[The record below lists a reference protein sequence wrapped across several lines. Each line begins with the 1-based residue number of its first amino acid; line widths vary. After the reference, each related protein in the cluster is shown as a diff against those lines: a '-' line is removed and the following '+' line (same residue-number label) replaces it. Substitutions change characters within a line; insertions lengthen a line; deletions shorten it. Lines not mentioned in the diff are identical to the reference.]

1 VPPVAPA
8 RTDSALYR
16 EAEAAI
22 AKRDLATADRVLAQ
36 LVDAVPA
43 SPLLDQAL
51 YERARIAYQRHAWS
65 DARHHLDHLATLT
78 SPLVE
83 PGAYLACKVAIAA
96 GDSFAEA
103 CLATYRAHFP
113 HSPHDLDVLALL
125 VDRAYRA
132 GGCTRA
138 APLVD
143 ELARLYQATSV
154 AHDWRSRC
162 P

>member
-1 VPPVAPA
+1 MVSA

-22 AKRDLATADRVLAQ
+22 AKHELAAADRALAK
-36 LVDAVPA
+36 LVEAMPT

-51 YERARIAYQRHAWS
+51 YERARIAYQRHAWE
-65 DARHHLDHLATLT
+65 DARRNLDRLATLT
-78 SPLVE
+78 SPLLE
-83 PGAYLACKVAIAA
+83 PGAYLACKVALAA
-96 GDSFAEA
+96 GDARADA
-103 CLATYRAHFP
+103 CLAGYRASYP
-113 HSPHDLDVLALL
+113 HSPHDLDVLAHL

-132 GGCTRA
+132 GGCVRA
-138 APLVD
+138 APFVD

-154 AHDWRSRC
+154 AHGWRAQC